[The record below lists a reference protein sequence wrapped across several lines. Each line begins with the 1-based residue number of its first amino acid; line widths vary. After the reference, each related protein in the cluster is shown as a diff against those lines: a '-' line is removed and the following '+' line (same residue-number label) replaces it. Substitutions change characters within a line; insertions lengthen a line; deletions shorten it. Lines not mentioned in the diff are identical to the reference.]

1 MYLILKTTESELV
14 KDIINFRL
22 PRYDELP
29 VMGLYLEQVAN
40 YLNEYLHA
48 ISETPITSSMISNYV
63 KHKIISKPIKKL
75 YDRDQI
81 ASLIFIALAKN
92 ILQLNDLKKGLVI
105 QQGSYST
112 KVAYDYFCVELENN
126 LQYVFGLKDENKME
140 DNAPSPEKIM
150 LHNMIL
156 TISYKI
162 YLTKYFELYD
172 ITQNKG

>member
-1 MYLILKTTESELV
+1 
-14 KDIINFRL
+14 
-22 PRYDELP
+22 
-29 VMGLYLEQVAN
+29 
-40 YLNEYLHA
+40 
-48 ISETPITSSMISNYV
+48 MISNYV

-105 QQGSYST
+105 QRGSYST

-172 ITQNKG
+172 ITKNKG